1 MMFSR
6 AHFQKILYVSGAL
19 SFAIPFLSIAGNA
32 SELSPTYPSAS
43 VLNPADFHMPET
55 AREVI
60 TKRTERSATFEVS
73 PGKYASVSASDGIFT
88 RDIYGQLI
96 PTEQTGRKEG
106 DTFVFD
112 RLSNNVRIRF
122 DLLRPRYTVWQDGY
136 SFTVS
141 FAGNA
146 KGVIENDTTIAYQ
159 LGEGTI
165 LRWNVT
171 GNSVQ
176 KNIHVST
183 AHPADLSFRIVPSNG
198 LTASLADDV
207 FTFVDPN
214 GEQVF
219 STEKPFLTDT
229 EKTLLPTP
237 VHIVQQVNGSYTYVY
252 NAAELSLPYI
262 IDPTSGPLSGGTFSS
277 GGGGTIAWSNPSNAA
292 SQNGTYASAA
302 VTGADRLSQLLNA
315 TNFSFPIA
323 SNDTIDGVM
332 AEIYWSDNNGGAWS
346 EDTIMLIKNGSTTGT
361 DKGIGATPSI
371 NTYTTY
377 GGAADLWGATLGG
390 GDVNASNFGFA
401 AGVSQEFGTP
411 IVRIDHMRM
420 TVYYTLFVDADANV
434 SGPTA
439 VPFFSWWSLS
449 LLFIGGAF
457 ILSRYDLERLF

>member
-1 MMFSR
+1 MFSR
-6 AHFQKILYVSGAL
+6 THFQKILYISGAL
-19 SFAIPFLSIAGNA
+19 SFVAPFLSVAGDMSGMSA
-32 SELSPTYPSAS
+32 AYPAPS
-43 VLNPADFHMPET
+43 VLSAADFHMPET
-55 AREVI
+55 AQEVI
-60 TKRTERSATFEVS
+60 TKRTEQSATFELS

-88 RDIYGQLI
+88 RDIYGQLV
-96 PTEQTGRKEG
+96 PVEQTGRRDG
-106 DTFVFD
+106 DFFVFD
-112 RLSNNVRIRF
+112 RLSNGVRIRF
-122 DLLRPRYTVWQDGY
+122 DLLRPRYTVWQDGH

-165 LRWNVT
+165 LRWNVA
-171 GNSVQ
+171 GNSVE
-176 KNIHVST
+176 KNIHIST
-183 AHPADLSFRIVPSNG
+183 SHPADLSFRIIPSIG

-207 FTFVDPN
+207 FTFTDPN
-214 GEQVF
+214 GGQVF
-219 STEKPFLTDT
+219 STQKPFLTDA
-229 EKTLLPTP
+229 EKTLLPAP
-237 VHIVQQVNGSYTYVY
+237 VRIVQQEDGSYAYLY
-252 NAAELSLPYI
+252 NKAGLPLPYI

-292 SQNGTYASAA
+292 SQDGSYASAA

-332 AEIYWSDNNGGAWS
+332 AEIYWSDNGGGAWS
-346 EDTIMLIKNGSTTGT
+346 EDTVMLIKNGSTTGT
-361 DKGIGATPSI
+361 DKGIGATPTI
-371 NTYTTY
+371 NTYTTH
-377 GGAADLWGATLGG
+377 GGATDLWGATLGG

-420 TVYYTLFVDADANV
+420 TVYYTGFIDADANV